1 MRILNAS
8 LDSLSAP
15 TLMKEAMMVMM
26 MMVRMMTIYIFLPLH
41 LDGGGQLVQ
50 GRHGR
55 LALHLLLANLLAV
68 DHDT

>member
-8 LDSLSAP
+8 LDSMSAP
-15 TLMKEAMMVMM
+15 SLMKEAMMW
-26 MMVRMMTIYIFLPLH
+26 MMVRMMTIYNVLPLH

-50 GRHGR
+50 GHHGR
-55 LALHLLLANLLAV
+55 LALHLLLVDLLAL